1 MKLSKIMRGIPHE
14 LIFGED
20 SIEIAQVCSDSR
32 QVGPGDLFVALR
44 GLVTDGHR
52 FIPQALEQGAVAIL
66 CETVPE
72 EYRPGVTYI
81 RVEHTDLILGE
92 VAANRFDH
100 PSDKLRLVGVTGTN
114 GKTTIATLLYD
125 LFRKM
130 GYKVGLISTVCVC
143 INDAKSPS
151 RLTTPDALTLQRYLH
166 EMVEA
171 GCSYAF
177 MEVSS
182 IAIHQH
188 RIGGTTFAG
197 GIFTNLTRDH
207 LDYHKT
213 FANYLRAKQSFF
225 DALPAEA
232 FALTN
237 LDETNGMVMVQNTPA
252 QVHTYALKREADF
265 KGRLLE
271 EHLDGTD
278 LLIDGEEVSVR
289 LVGAF
294 NAYNLLAIYGAAR
307 LLGAE
312 KEETLRQI
320 STLRAVT
327 GRFQVMPSP
336 TRGYYAVVDFA
347 HTPDALDNVLSTLS
361 DLQRSSR
368 ERILTVVGAGG
379 NRDQGK
385 RPIMAA
391 TAAKYSDLVILTSDN
406 PRDEDPR
413 KILREMAEGLSADQ
427 LATTLQIVDRKEAIR
442 TACTMAHPGDL
453 ILVAG
458 KGHETYQEIAGVR
471 HHLSDAE
478 ELQKVF
484 EEEALRKA

>member
-1 MKLSKIMRGIPHE
+1 MKLSKIMRGVPHE
-14 LIFGED
+14 LIAGED
-20 SIEIAQVCSDSR
+20 SIEIEQICSDSR
-32 QVGPGDLFVALR
+32 SVGKGDLFVALR

-52 FIPQALEQGAVAIL
+52 FIDQALDRGAAAVI
-66 CETVPE
+66 CETVPD
-72 EYRPGVTYI
+72 EYRPGIAYI
-81 RVEHTDLILGE
+81 RVEHTDVILGD
-92 VAANRFDH
+92 VAANLYDH

-114 GKTTIATLLYD
+114 GKTTIATLLYE
-125 LFRKM
+125 LFRKL
-130 GYKVGLISTVCVC
+130 GYRVGLISTVCVR
-143 INDAKSPS
+143 IDDETTPS
-151 RLTTPDALTLQRYLH
+151 HLTTPDALTLQRYLH

-213 FANYLRAKQSFF
+213 FANYLRAKQIFF
-225 DALPAEA
+225 DELPTEA

-237 LDETNGMVMVQNTPA
+237 LDETNGMVMVQNTRA
-252 QVHTYALKREADF
+252 QVHTYALKRSADY

-278 LLIDGEEVSVR
+278 LIIDGEEISVR

-294 NAYNLLAIYGAAR
+294 NAYNLLAVYGTAR
-307 LLGAE
+307 LLGAP

-320 STLRAVT
+320 STLTAVT
-327 GRFQVMPSP
+327 GRFQTLASK
-336 TRGYYAVVDFA
+336 RGYYAVVDFA
-347 HTPDALDNVLSTLS
+347 HTPDALDNVLTTLT
-361 DLQRSSR
+361 DLQRVHHGR
-368 ERILTVVGAGG
+368 VITVVGAGG
-379 NRDQGK
+379 HRDKGK

-391 TAAKYSDLVILTSDN
+391 TAAKYSDLLILTSDN

-413 KILREMAEGLSADQ
+413 QILDDLCEGLSREQ
-427 LATTLQIVDRKEAIR
+427 LSSTLRLVDRREAIR
-442 TACTMAHPGDL
+442 TACTMAEPGDIIL
-453 ILVAG
+453 IAG
-458 KGHETYQEIAGVR
+458 KGHETYQEINGVR
-471 HHLSDAE
+471 HHFSDVE
-478 ELQKVF
+478 EVHRVF
-484 EEEALRKA
+484 EDEERRSE